1 MKLRRIKGVKMALSN
16 AQKHE
21 LLIQFNNQRQREVS
35 DYNDMKAT

>member
-1 MKLRRIKGVKMALSN
+1 MALSN

-21 LLIQFNNQRQREVS
+21 LLINFANQRAREQS